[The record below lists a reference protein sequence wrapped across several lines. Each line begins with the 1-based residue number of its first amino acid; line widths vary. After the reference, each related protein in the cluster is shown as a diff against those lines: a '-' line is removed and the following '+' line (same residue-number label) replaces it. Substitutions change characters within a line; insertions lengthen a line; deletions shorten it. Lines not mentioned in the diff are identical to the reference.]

1 MKIIK
6 KIAVS
11 VVIAMS
17 MAAISSSA
25 FAAPEGEA
33 AVKEAISDTLSG
45 IATAQAAIKTGDLAG
60 ASKDILAA
68 AQASKEFRFEIT
80 ERQRQ
85 KATGLLK
92 TARKFIDSGDVK
104 AGEADLEASLQL
116 FTEMKAKYDLTHK

>member
-1 MKIIK
+1 MNVFK
-6 KIAVS
+6 KIVAS

-33 AVKEAISDTLSG
+33 IVKAAITDTLSA

-60 ASKDILAA
+60 ASQEILAA
-68 AQASKEFRFEIT
+68 AQASKEFRFELT

-104 AGEADLEASLQL
+104 AGEADLDAALQL